1 MPFTSL
7 VYQLPFSIRTQEK
20 QLMNKDDRLHMR
32 CWLLVGSPA
41 PELVSSPT
49 SKTTNTKSTC
59 NYGSNHPNLM
69 PVMSSLDMLP
79 LLLLLEG

>member
-1 MPFTSL
+1 
-7 VYQLPFSIRTQEK
+7 
-20 QLMNKDDRLHMR
+20 MR

-49 SKTTNTKSTC
+49 SKKTNTKSTC

-69 PVMSSLDMLP
+69 PVMSAFYSMLP